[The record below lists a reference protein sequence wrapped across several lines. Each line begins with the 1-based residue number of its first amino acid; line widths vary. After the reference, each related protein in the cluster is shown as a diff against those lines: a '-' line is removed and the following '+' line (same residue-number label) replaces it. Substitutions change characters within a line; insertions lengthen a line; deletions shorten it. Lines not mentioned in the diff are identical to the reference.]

1 MSDSEID
8 LLDPLSLTALMSSR
22 LCHDLINPVGALSSG
37 LDVLND
43 PSLDA
48 DMREAAID
56 LVKTSTEKSIAL
68 LKYARLAYGA
78 AGGFGAELPLDEA
91 KNVLTS
97 VYEWSKADLEW
108 RVGPGQASKEKVK
121 ALLIIGAM
129 AAECVP
135 RGGTVIVD
143 ELDGGYSIT
152 ASGPRAMLQE
162 DVLTA
167 LALETQDMKPKFA
180 PIYMVALMAKET
192 GGGITGSIDGEKV
205 SFSIE
210 YKEDKAALTAG

>member
-1 MSDSEID
+1 MSSSSNDQ
-8 LLDPLSLTALMSSR
+8 LDPLSLAALMSSR

-43 PSLDA
+43 SSMDEE
-48 DMREAAID
+48 MKEAALD
-56 LVKTSTEKSIAL
+56 LVRTSAEKSIAL

-91 KNVLTS
+91 QNTLS
-97 VYEWSKADLEW
+97 ALYEWSKPDLDW

-121 ALLIIGAM
+121 ALLVIGAA

-135 RGGTVIVD
+135 RGGEVVID
-143 ELDGGYSIT
+143 EADGFYSIKAT
-152 ASGPRAMLQE
+152 GKRAMLQ
-162 DVLTA
+162 DDLVKA
-167 LALETQDMKPKFA
+167 LNLETEDMKPKFS
-180 PIYMVALMAKET
+180 PIYLVALMAKEA
-192 GGGITGSIDGEKV
+192 GGGISAQIDEETV

-210 YKEDKAALTAG
+210 FREEQVSLTAS